1 MSKDHVRGCPAS
13 PLQSLMLNNNLPNGS
28 AHSPQ
33 AHQLALQVAHNLR
46 FQHNWSDIRVH
57 YDQTLPRPMI
67 SGMPPNRLYLHPDE
81 QIEIL
86 QRQRAAGKSGLP
98 DLENEREWVLPS
110 HLREPWTLRRLA
122 DVFDNISLVPPD
134 DLGIDPFQY
143 VQKPDTS
150 LLSNLS
156 HPGIFD
162 ELVAANSPDSE
173 PKSWRLRQPKRLV
186 LATLDDDS
194 TIVYYIVHDGIVKPR
209 QN

>member
-1 MSKDHVRGCPAS
+1 
-13 PLQSLMLNNNLPNGS
+13 MLNNNLPNGS

-143 VQKPDTS
+143 
-150 LLSNLS
+150 
-156 HPGIFD
+156 
-162 ELVAANSPDSE
+162 